1 MLSLKFLTAK
11 DKWLLALIG
20 STPHVEGRTRL
31 QKYGI
36 LVFKEVFNNE
46 EFFDDWEANDFG
58 GFSPKLANS
67 LRKLEKR
74 DCVQAFEVIKEY
86 GEPVNRYELSEK
98 GRAISDGWIKRH
110 PTKFEEIKKI
120 TSYYFQKPLKILL
133 DDVYQKYPEFTI
145 KSKIKAEVN
154 KTQINN
160 QTYLS
165 PQYEIPFG
173 EQVEQPVT
181 PTVSSREHVFND
193 DEFRKKLAESIGLKE
208 VPSLD
213 PKSFERIKGILDK
226 KIETEDFDSVELV
239 KEVRGC

>member
-1 MLSLKFLTAK
+1 MLGFNFLTPK

-20 STPHVEGRTRL
+20 STPYVEGRTRL

-46 EFFDDWEANDFG
+46 EFFNDWRPDDFG
-58 GFSPKLANS
+58 GFSPSLAKS
-67 LRKLEKR
+67 LSKLER
-74 DCVQAFEVIKEY
+74 RSCVQAFEVINEY
-86 GEPVNRYELSEK
+86 GHPINRYELIGK
-98 GRAISDGWIKRH
+98 GKGVKEEMAKRYPSRFEQIKS
-110 PTKFEEIKKI
+110 I
-120 TSYYFQKPLKILL
+120 TSNYFTKPLKILL

-154 KTQINN
+154 KTRMNN

-213 PKSFERIKGILDK
+213 PESFERIKGILDK